1 MYPDFNTMT
10 PEVKKILLSITERK
24 TMETL
29 TAKDYMRISNLMIVI
44 YCGLFGIDPTIKL
57 LINQDF
63 NAKQIIELGL
73 NKTNVQKLFK
83 EMKGKKL

>member
-1 MYPDFNTMT
+1 
-10 PEVKKILLSITERK
+10 
-24 TMETL
+24 METL
-29 TAKDYMRISNLMIVI
+29 TTKDYIRITNLMIVI

-57 LINQDF
+57 LINQNF

-83 EMKGKKL
+83 EMKGK

>member
-10 PEVKKILLSITERK
+10 PEVKKILLSITERR